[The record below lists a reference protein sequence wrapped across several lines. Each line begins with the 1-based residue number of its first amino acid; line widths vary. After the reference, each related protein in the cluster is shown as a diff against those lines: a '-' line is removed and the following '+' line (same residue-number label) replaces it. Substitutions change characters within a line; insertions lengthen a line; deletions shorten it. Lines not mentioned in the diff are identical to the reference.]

1 MGLSFHDEVSI
12 VEASTGSLRFALY
25 ISNSIPGIEGIN
37 IVDEERRNDD
47 IQIQLSD
54 GFESDI

>member
-12 VEASTGSLRFALY
+12 VEASTGSLRFALN

-47 IQIQLSD
+47 IHIQLSD